1 MQLNLTL
8 KPATANNSWKDD
20 SESGERRNLLNRA
33 FVDGASMLFYDDDST
48 KLAEWKHS
56 DWCSRSGGAM
66 NRWTNMLRWVAH
78 PNLDVELKSLAIPQK
93 SWTGWQRLHRQLLC
107 CRFSVIYIGPY
118 LSLSLSLPLPCRV
131 SAFLPLQLISHI
143 RCTLSDL
150 HNATFSPFFFSWIPI
165 QPK

>member
-107 CRFSVIYIGPY
+107 CRFSVIYIGP
-118 LSLSLSLPLPCRV
+118 SLSLSPPALSGVGLPS
-131 SAFLPLQLISHI
+131 SATNFSHPMHFVGSTQRNLFPIFLQLDPNP
-143 RCTLSDL
+143 T
-150 HNATFSPFFFSWIPI
+150 
-165 QPK
+165 